1 MRQWVHENLL
11 RLRDKGSV
19 RALIGILIA
28 LTVWQFLAF
37 LSKPDIVPGLQI
49 IAEGMF
55 NTLSRWSSWRH
66 IAASVMRIVICFIIA
81 GMFGASLGL
90 AMGLNR
96 RLGYLCIPIVRFLM
110 GIPALSYVLL
120 VVIWFR
126 GTEPRIFMV
135 MFLIVFPV
143 LAVNALDGVKSV
155 PQALQGMMFAFRA
168 ERRQIL
174 FDLIIPSTIP
184 FILSGAKVAV
194 ALSVRLVVFAEL
206 LGARS
211 GIGAALYDQFVFFDV
226 KLILV
231 WTIILMTSAYLFGEI
246 VSTIERHILRWR
258 PEIVREK
265 KKQRI
270 DAI

>member
-1 MRQWVHENLL
+1 MTQWFQEGLGFF
-11 RLRDKGSV
+11 RKQETRWT
-19 RALIGILIA
+19 LIA
-28 LTVWQFLAF
+28 ILVAAIVWQLLAF
-37 LSKPDIVPGLQI
+37 FSKPYIVPGLQI
-49 IAEGMF
+49 IAEEMF

-184 FILSGAKVAV
+184 FILSGARIGVS
-194 ALSVRLVVFAEL
+194 LGVRLVAFAEL
-206 LGARS
+206 LGAQS
-211 GIGAALYDQFVFFDV
+211 GIGSAMYEQFIYFNVE
-226 KLILV
+226 LILV
-231 WTIILMTSAYLFGEI
+231 WTIVLIVIMYLSEVVI
-246 VSTIERHILRWR
+246 STIEHRLLRWR
-258 PEIVREK
+258 PQISRGER
-265 KKQRI
+265 
-270 DAI
+270 